1 MNQFL
6 DPDSD
11 PEYPIPS
18 VAYARFDQSEPLDL
32 VETGEAVFVFSA
44 VSADWMR
51 QQSWL
56 PHLLQRQL
64 VRVRNHLRRYWQRL
78 FTQQTPN
85 IVIAGFFEHMQLL
98 RYEITLSTANQNAFN
113 AFRGYAA
120 HEESWYEIH
129 RCCDGG
135 VPADVYRNLFG
146 EPESICV
153 EIQEASPN
161 TAALLTTM
169 FDMGTWPDAQQQ
181 DLADAIQTVNK
192 EAVALAA
199 YDVGQG
205 SATALLDENQR
216 PILYHDLGAGVTRN
230 KRTTPRCLKFCWRN
244 DPTIV
249 LSHWDSDHW
258 AGALR
263 DNRALSQTWIA
274 PRQLIGPTH
283 RAFANT
289 ILMAG
294 GRLLIWGSTIGPLT
308 HSNATGQRIS
318 LGRCTGSGRNGTCL
332 AMLVEND
339 GTEGNPLKWLATGD
353 AGYNQVPFTLPDPPF
368 VVAAVVP
375 HHGARMPATSLPPRP
390 ENCYA
395 RLLFSFGPG
404 NSHGPTSIRH
414 PTQSAVEAHCNKGW
428 DPGAWAGRSNPGDTL
443 AGGHILATSQHPT
456 HHLGGVTA
464 GWTANPL
471 VSCWACCGCR
481 GGCTAIITRG

>member
-18 VAYARFDQSEPLDL
+18 VAYARFDQSEPVDL

-56 PHLLQRQL
+56 RHLLPRQL
-64 VRVRNHLRRYWQRL
+64 ARVRDRLHRHWQRL
-78 FTQQTPN
+78 FTQHAPN
-85 IVIAGFFEHMQLL
+85 KVVANFFEHMQLL
-98 RYEITLSTANQNAFN
+98 RYEITLSTDQEAFD
-113 AFRGYAA
+113 AFREYAA

-135 VPADVYRNLFG
+135 IPADVYRNLFG
-146 EPESICV
+146 EPESVSV
-153 EIQEASPN
+153 EIKRASTN

-169 FDMGTWPDAQQQ
+169 FDMGTWPDAQKK
-181 DLADAIQTVNK
+181 DLADAIERVDEK
-192 EAVALAA
+192 AVALAA
-199 YDVGQG
+199 FDVGQG
-205 SATALLDENQR
+205 SATALLDENQW
-216 PILYHDLGAGVTRN
+216 PILFHDLGAGVTRN
-230 KRTTPRCLKFCWRN
+230 TRTTPPCLKFCWRN

-283 RAFANT
+283 TAFANK
-289 ILMAG
+289 ILTAG

-353 AGYNQVPFTLPDPPF
+353 AGYNQVPFTLPNF
-368 VVAAVVP
+368 VAAAVVP
-375 HHGARMPATSLPPRP
+375 HHGARMPATSVPPHPRAD
-390 ENCYA
+390 YA

-414 PTQSAVEAHCNKGW
+414 PTESAVEVHEKRAW
-428 DPGAWAGRSNPGDTL
+428 DPGTWAHCTNPADTV
-443 AGGHILATSQHPT
+443 AGGHILATSQHPMD
-456 HHLGGVTA
+456 HLGGVAA

-481 GGCTAIITRG
+481 GGCTATITQG